1 MIPGLHCSCL
11 TMTEISRFLGANR
24 VRIEKLF
31 QVMDFM
37 FQEKSPET
45 FSDEVELDGC
55 PAELGAMEQAAA
67 DRGSAICAA
76 EEHETS
82 GRSEETVEETEL
94 VVLDPEHVRSP
105 QILSFSFADFLF
117 LFV

>member
-1 MIPGLHCSCL
+1 
-11 TMTEISRFLGANR
+11 MTKISRFLGANR

-45 FSDEVELDGC
+45 FSDEVELDSC
-55 PAELGAMEQAAA
+55 PPELGAMEQAVA
-67 DRGSAICAA
+67 DRGGAICAA

-105 QILSFSFADFLF
+105 QILSFSFADLLF

>member
-1 MIPGLHCSCL
+1 
-11 TMTEISRFLGANR
+11 
-24 VRIEKLF
+24 
-31 QVMDFM
+31 M

-45 FSDEVELDGC
+45 FSDKVELGSC
-55 PAELGAMEQAAA
+55 PPELGATEQPVT
-67 DRGSAICAA
+67 DRGSASPAA

-105 QILSFSFADFLF
+105 QILSFFFADLLF
-117 LFV
+117 LFI